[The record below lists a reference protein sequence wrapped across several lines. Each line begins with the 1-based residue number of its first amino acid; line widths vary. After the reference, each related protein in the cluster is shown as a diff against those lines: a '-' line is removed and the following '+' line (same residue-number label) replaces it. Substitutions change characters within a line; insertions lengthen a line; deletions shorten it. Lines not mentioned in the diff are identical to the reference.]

1 MEGSALEIPVV
12 VRLSAGSWEL
22 TLVYQRGN
30 GGWEKGSDS

>member
-1 MEGSALEIPVV
+1 MEGSAFEMPV
-12 VRLSAGSWEL
+12 LSAGSWEF